1 MNFFRMLNKYGPK
14 VIRRELERSNIGLTG
29 IVTLQHFRK
38 DKLIYQHEES
48 HNLIVDQGL
57 THFLDVVMG
66 ADAKITTWYVG
77 IFTNNVT
84 PAAADT
90 PAAQLGAAGTYGEG
104 QDADYDVPATNKP
117 EYIDVPAASNV
128 MSNGASPASF
138 TIAATLTIYGA
149 FISSIAAKT
158 ATTGTL
164 LAAKKFDS
172 SRAVIDND
180 ILTVQYDITAAS
192 V

>member
-1 MNFFRMLNKYGPK
+1 MNFFEFLRRYGRDT
-14 VIRRELERSNIGLTG
+14 VEQEVMRGNMGITG
-29 IVTLQHFRK
+29 IVTLKHYRDNK
-38 DKLIYQHEES
+38 MIYQNEES

-57 THFLDVVMG
+57 NHFLNVVMG
-66 ADAKITTWYVG
+66 ASAKITTWYVG

-104 QDADYDVPATNKP
+104 QDADYDLPLTNKP
-117 EYIDVPAASNV
+117 EYIDAVAAAKV
-128 MSNGASPASF
+128 MSNSGTPASF

-149 FISSIAAKT
+149 FISSITAKT

-164 LAAKKFDS
+164 LAAKQFDA

-180 ILTVQYDITAAS
+180 VLTVQYDITAAS

>member
-1 MNFFRMLNKYGPK
+1 MNFFEFLNKYGK
-14 VIRRELERSNIGLTG
+14 DRAEQEIMRGNMGLTG
-29 IVTLQHFRK
+29 IVTLKHFRK
-38 DKLIYQHEES
+38 DKLIYQNEES
-48 HNLIVDQGL
+48 HNLLVDQGL
-57 THFLDVVMG
+57 NHFLNVVMG
-66 ADAKITTWYVG
+66 VDAKITTWYVG

-90 PAAQLGAAGTYGEG
+90 PGAQLGAAGTYGEG
-104 QDADYDVPATNKP
+104 QDADYDLPLTNKP
-117 EYIDVPAASNV
+117 EYIDAPAVAKV
-128 MSNGASPASF
+128 MSNSGTPASF
-138 TIAATLTIYGA
+138 TIAATLTIFGA
-149 FISSIAAKT
+149 FISSVSAKT

-164 LAAKKFDS
+164 LAAKQFDA